1 MDKDRSR
8 PIPLNSAIVT
18 NDSIL
23 AIAVADAR
31 GRSLAIVVAT
41 TCDLQI
47 PTPRMRL
54 VWHW

>member
-1 MDKDRSR
+1 MDKDRSK

-31 GRSLAIVVAT
+31 GTSLAIVVAT